1 MIASAKEFAE
11 QICFE
16 VCLEFSGAQ
25 ITPTRAIIRELIE
38 SKISMKRRLQPLL
51 AELEVNIEALIEKV
65 NTKIATGTSGHN
77 TLEGRSSQHQEW
89 LDQRRIDIENGLHWN
104 AFKRFLSGSISEVQ
118 INELNNSTDSILG
131 SIEDPNR
138 PGKWQSRGLVIG
150 DVQSGK
156 TTNFLGVINKALD
169 A

>member
-1 MIASAKEFAE
+1 MITSAKEFAE
-11 QICFE
+11 QVCFE

-25 ITPTRAIIRELIE
+25 ITPTREIIRELIK

-89 LDQRRIDIENGLHWN
+89 LDQRRIDIEFG
-104 AFKRFLSGSISEVQ
+104 E
-118 INELNNSTDSILG
+118 
-131 SIEDPNR
+131 
-138 PGKWQSRGLVIG
+138 
-150 DVQSGK
+150 
-156 TTNFLGVINKALD
+156 
-169 A
+169 